1 MAGKKN
7 NRSTGAK
14 DSKCDKCGATAHA
27 IPNKQHRRCS
37 GQPEQAPRHKHENL
51 PGADRG
57 RWQ

>member
-1 MAGKKN
+1 MATKGS

-14 DSKCDKCGATAHA
+14 DCECNKCGAKAHA
-27 IPNKQHRRCS
+27 IAGKNHRRCS

-51 PGADRG
+51 PSADRG